1 MATET
6 RVLIVSEH
14 PYPAHATLRRNVTQL
29 LDEGIVVDLVCLAG
43 ARSPGLSPGNPPRSA
58 GRWRA
63 APVEPPGLRIFQLH
77 LEHRRTPAYRYL
89 LEYMAFFLWSLPIT
103 LALSIRHRYAA
114 VLVDNLPDFLVF
126 VSFMARWRGARI
138 VLEMF
143 ELTPELTAAR
153 LGLDQKHPILRWAR
167 WIERLATGW
176 SDHIIVVSQQCMDI
190 LVARGVDPAVVSI
203 LPNTPPVAI
212 LSPQT
217 RTEPVGSSSTFI
229 VTHASLVERYGVQ
242 VAIRAMA
249 LLRTEWP
256 DLRLRVLGEGEYKS
270 TLVEL
275 ARELRVDDRVV
286 FRNFVPWPEAMAE
299 IRQAAVGIV
308 AIIADGYGEL
318 LLPTKLLEYVEH
330 EVPVVCARLPTIAQN
345 FPADTVAY
353 FEPGDAAALA
363 AQADRLLRHR
373 REAEQ
378 QARRAKVVMRRFS
391 WDVLAPRYMAAL
403 GLDRGDLAGVAV

>member
-1 MATET
+1 MATGT

-14 PYPAHATLRRNVTQL
+14 PYPAHATLRRNVEQL
-29 LDEGIVVDLVCLAG
+29 LDQAVDVDLVCLAG
-43 ARSPGLSPGNPPRSA
+43 SASARVSQQGPR
-58 GRWRA
+58 
-63 APVEPPGLRIFQLH
+63 GLRLFQLH
-77 LEHRRTPAYRYL
+77 LEHRRKRVYRYVF
-89 LEYMAFFLWSLPIT
+89 EYLAFFLWALPIT

-114 VLVDNLPDFLVF
+114 VLVDNPPDFLVF
-126 VSFMARWRGARI
+126 VSFLARWRGARV
-138 VLEMF
+138 VLQML

-153 LGLDQKHPILRWAR
+153 LGLEKGHPMLSWAR

-176 SDHIIVVSQQCMDI
+176 SDHVIVVSRQCMDI
-190 LVARGVDPAVVSI
+190 LVARGVDPGVVSI
-203 LPNTPPVAI
+203 LPNTPPAAI
-212 LSPQT
+212 LTAQT
-217 RTEPVGSSSTFI
+217 KTNQASASSAFI

-249 LLRTEWP
+249 ILRAEWP
-256 DLRLRVLGEGEYKS
+256 DLRLRVLGEGEYKP

-275 ARELRVDDRVV
+275 ARELRVDDRVI

-318 LLPTKLLEYVEH
+318 LLPTKLLEYVEN

-353 FEPGDAAALA
+353 FEPGDAATLA
-363 AQADRLLRHR
+363 AQADHLLRHR

-378 QARRAKVVMRRFS
+378 QARRAKVLMRGFS

-403 GLDRGDLAGVAV
+403 GLDQARLVGA

>member
-1 MATET
+1 MAENK

-29 LDEGIVVDLVCLAG
+29 LDEEISVDLVCLAG
-43 ARSPGLSPGNPPRSA
+43 APGALSS
-58 GRWRA
+58 
-63 APVEPPGLRIFQLH
+63 VPPGLKVYQLH
-77 LEHRRTPAYRYL
+77 LEHRRQSAIRYL
-89 LEYMAFFLWSLPIT
+89 FEYMAFFLWALPISVV
-103 LALSIRHRYAA
+103 LSLRHGYSA

-126 VSFMARWRGARI
+126 VAFVARWRGARI

-153 LGLDQKHPILRWAR
+153 LRLDENHRMLRWAR
-167 WIERLATGW
+167 WMEKLATRW
-176 SDHIIVVSQQCMDI
+176 SDHIIVVSRQCMDI
-190 LVARGVDPAVVSI
+190 LVARGLDPAVISI

-212 LSPQT
+212 LSPM
-217 RTEPVGSSSTFI
+217 TEPAESTSPFI

-249 LLRTEWP
+249 LLRAEWP
-256 DLRLRVLGEGEYKS
+256 ELRLRVLGEGEYKAA
-270 TLVEL
+270 LIEL
-275 ARELRVDDRVV
+275 AKELRVDDRVI
-286 FRNFVPWPEAMAE
+286 FRNFVPWPQAMAE

-345 FPADTVAY
+345 FPRDTVAY

-363 AQADRLLRHR
+363 AQVDHLLRHR
-373 REAEQ
+373 PEAEQ
-378 QARRAKVVMRRFS
+378 QAGRAKAEMRKFS
-391 WDVLAPRYMAAL
+391 WDVLAPRYLAAL
-403 GLDRGDLAGVAV
+403 GLDAGGLLGVAV